1 MSNKKRIYEVFN
13 TTTGKWEEST
23 MSEAN
28 YQTLLDRMDSSAEE
42 LEAEFKIIS
51 KIIEQKQGYKSD
63 ESMD

>member
-1 MSNKKRIYEVFN
+1 MSNKKRIYEIFN
-13 TTTGKWEEST
+13 TTTGKWEESS

-28 YQTLLDRMDSSAEE
+28 YQALLDRMDSSADE

-51 KIIEQKQGYKSD
+51 KIIELKQGYNSN